1 MDKREREQLSEAGRA
16 LAAGRRVVGT
26 IRCAVCGKETTVT
39 TAGAPNR
46 KKMYCSQACGVR
58 AYRQKNRE
66 QYNARQR
73 ERRASQKGTTPESEG
88 ETEQ

>member
-1 MDKREREQLSEAGRA
+1 M
-16 LAAGRRVVGT
+16 VGT

-66 QYNARQR
+66 QYNARQL
-73 ERRASQKGTTPESEG
+73 ERRAARKQGPVDEE
-88 ETEQ
+88 EQR

>member
-1 MDKREREQLSEAGRA
+1 MKGQEREQLSEAGRA

-58 AYRQKNRE
+58 AHRQRNRE

-73 ERRASQKGTTPESEG
+73 ERRAARKEAPPTGG
-88 ETEQ
+88 EDQ